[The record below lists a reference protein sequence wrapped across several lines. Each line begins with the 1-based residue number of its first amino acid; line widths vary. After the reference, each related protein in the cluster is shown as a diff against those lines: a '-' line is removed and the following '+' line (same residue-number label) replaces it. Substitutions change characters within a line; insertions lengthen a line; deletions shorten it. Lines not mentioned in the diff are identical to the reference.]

1 MKMKHLYQL
10 LLVLLLLLPI
20 RTLPNVLHFEGSIN
34 LVRETIFDTTKI
46 SIHVQNSMV
55 RFEETDSKG
64 QKIGSFLV
72 DLNAE
77 TIVAFHHA
85 SKTYAYLP
93 ARKEQTATDSKIE
106 YVRTEN
112 YMEINGIRCYQWR
125 VKDRQRNTEI
135 TYWVA
140 SNNIDF
146 FPKLMRLLARTDL
159 SFNIFGAIPISEGF
173 MPMLTVERTMLRKEK
188 LKVQVVEILEAK
200 VNRSLFTVPAHYRQI
215 FRQN

>member
-1 MKMKHLYQL
+1 MKFLFKTVLFFL
-10 LLVLLLLLPI
+10 LLMPTRVFSNVLL
-20 RTLPNVLHFEGSIN
+20 FEGSIN

-46 SIHVQNSMV
+46 TINVQNSMV
-55 RFEETDSKG
+55 RFDETDSKG
-64 QKIGSFLV
+64 QKRGSFLV

-85 SKTYAYLP
+85 SKTYTYLP
-93 ARKEQTATDSKIE
+93 ARKEQVTTNSKIE
-106 YVRTEN
+106 YIRTEN
-112 YMEINGIRCYQWR
+112 YMDINGVRCYQWR

-135 TYWVA
+135 TYWVT
-140 SNNIDF
+140 SNSIDF
-146 FPKLMRLLARTDL
+146 FPKLMRLLSRTDL

-200 VNRSLFTVPAHYRQI
+200 VNRNLFSVPANYRQV